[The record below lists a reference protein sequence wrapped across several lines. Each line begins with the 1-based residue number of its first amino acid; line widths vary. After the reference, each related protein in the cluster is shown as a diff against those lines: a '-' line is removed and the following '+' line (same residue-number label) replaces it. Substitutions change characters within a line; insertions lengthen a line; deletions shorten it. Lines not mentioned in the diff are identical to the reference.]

1 MPSYETYGNSG
12 KARCELFGEYLVENK
27 ATVRQTAKYFGMS
40 KSTVHKDVTS
50 KLRYEILFYSKRSTR
65 FCRKIRQRDTFVVA
79 KQQRE
84 DTKMSI

>member
-50 KLRYEILFYSKRSTR
+50 KLRYENPILFKKVNALLQENNVAGDFGPGVCLKR
-65 FCRKIRQRDTFVVA
+65 IVG
-79 KQQRE
+79 
-84 DTKMSI
+84 